1 MRRYGR
7 LLVSLVGVVASLVVA
22 YLVTVRGATLLP
34 IRFELGE
41 AGAYYVTHSYVTGFS
56 LRVRSV
62 VNAVI
67 WDFRAVDTFFETAV
81 LLAALLATLTFTG
94 WLGRCV
100 QGQSKGAELSP
111 LVTTVFKL
119 SLPLALAV
127 AGGLAL
133 QGHFSPGGG
142 FQAGAVVAVVTF
154 LFMATHGVARG
165 WLGRVKV
172 LLLVRGAALLALSV
186 LAVAP
191 AVIGMLYGLG
201 PYALTGR
208 SVPKLVVPGCC
219 VVPAYTLLLNV
230 FEAVAVTA
238 AFTLVGLIM
247 WSPTCGE
254 DHE

>member
-1 MRRYGR
+1 MRRSEK
-7 LLVSLVGVVASLVVA
+7 LLVSLVGVVVSLVVA
-22 YLVTVRGATLLP
+22 YLATLRGATLLP
-34 IRFELGE
+34 VRFELGE
-41 AGAYYVTHSYVTGFS
+41 AGTYYVTHSYVTGFS

-100 QGQSKGAELSP
+100 QGQSNGAELSP

-133 QGHFSPGGG
+133 QGHLSPGGG
-142 FQAGAVVAVVTF
+142 FQAGAVVAVVAF

-230 FEAVAVTA
+230 FEAVAVAA

-247 WSPTCGE
+247 WLPTCGE
-254 DHE
+254 DRE